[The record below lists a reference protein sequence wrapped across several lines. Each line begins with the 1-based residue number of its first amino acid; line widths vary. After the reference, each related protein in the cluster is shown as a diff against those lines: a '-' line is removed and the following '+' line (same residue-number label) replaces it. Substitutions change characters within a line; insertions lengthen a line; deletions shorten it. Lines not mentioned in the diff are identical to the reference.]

1 VTCAVS
7 GGADSTAL
15 LILAVAA
22 GCVVTAVHVDHG
34 LRAGSAAEADVV
46 ARTATRFGAQFR
58 AERAFIG
65 AGPNLEARARA
76 ARAAVLPSDA
86 FTGHTADDH
95 AETVL
100 LNLLRGSGL
109 DGVRGVG
116 RAERRPLLRLRR
128 AETVALCAAADA
140 EVVVDPTNADPA
152 FTRNRVRHEVLPL
165 LAEVMRRDP
174 VPMLCRFADL
184 AGDESALLDELALEV
199 EPTDCA
205 ALARVPAPLARRALR
220 SWMRSE
226 FDGYAP
232 DAAAIERA
240 LAVARGE
247 AVGADIASGVSVRR
261 TAGRLRIERAAG
273 DR

>member
-1 VTCAVS
+1 MS

-22 GCVVTAVHVDHG
+22 GCEVTAVHVDHG

-46 ARTATRFGAQFR
+46 ARTAARFGAQFVAAR
-58 AERAFIG
+58 AVVD

-76 ARAAVLPSDA
+76 ARAAALPPGA
-86 FTGHTADDH
+86 LTGHTADDH

-109 DGVRGVG
+109 DGLRGVG
-116 RAERRPLLRLRR
+116 RQDQRPLLQLRR
-128 AETVALCAAADA
+128 AETVALCAAAGV
-140 EVVVDPTNADPA
+140 EVVDDPTNSDPA
-152 FTRNRVRHEVLPL
+152 FTRNRVRHEVIPL
-165 LAEVMRRDP
+165 LADVVRRDP
-174 VPMLCRFADL
+174 VPLLCRLADL
-184 AGDESALLDELALEV
+184 AGDESALLDDLAQHID
-199 EPTDCA
+199 PTDCDVLVRA
-205 ALARVPAPLARRALR
+205 PAPLARRALR
-220 SWMRSE
+220 SWLRHE
-226 FDGYAP
+226 FAGYAP
-232 DAAAIERA
+232 DAAAVERA

-247 AVGADIASGVSVRR
+247 AVGADIVSGVSVRR